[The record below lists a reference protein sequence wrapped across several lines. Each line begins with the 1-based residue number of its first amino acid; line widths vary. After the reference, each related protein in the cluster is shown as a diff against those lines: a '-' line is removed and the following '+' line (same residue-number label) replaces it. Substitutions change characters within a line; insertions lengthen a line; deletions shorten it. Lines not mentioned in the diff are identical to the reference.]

1 MFSPPVDTGGA
12 TYDAEIVVSEET
24 LGVAEDARTD
34 EDADGDEDED
44 APLSSCSA
52 SCSLGA

>member
-24 LGVAEDARTD
+24 LGVAEDARTEADD
-34 EDADGDEDED
+34 EGDGEEEECEC
-44 APLSSCSA
+44 ACEAESEWL
-52 SCSLGA
+52 